1 MTSSHVSKNA
11 PGGRIGIL
19 WRGELEDASARAH
32 PLFEPLAK
40 EFSKS
45 GITAVPVL
53 YSDDAIAEVKD
64 ELLRLGAV
72 LVWVD
77 PISNGRNRAKLDA
90 LLREVSARG
99 VFVSGHPDVILKL
112 GTKEVLHRT
121 RSLGWGTDT
130 RLYASAEQFEAEFP
144 PALAAG
150 GPRVLKQNRG
160 NGGIG
165 VFRVDLFRPEV
176 DPGPDAL
183 VRVQHAQRGSP
194 REELGL
200 GDFMRRCHVY
210 FEAEGRLLDQ
220 PLQTRHAEGMLRCYV
235 VRNRVAGFG
244 HQLVTALMDPAPG
257 ESAPPLPQ
265 PRLYYGPGKP
275 EFQPLKALLE
285 SAWVPQ
291 MQALLEI
298 DAASLPMLWDADFL
312 LGPKNSSGEDTY
324 VLCEINSSSV
334 YPFPDEALMPLV
346 RAAAARIRQ
355 TRPTAASRSR

>member
-1 MTSSHVSKNA
+1 MTSSHDSKTV

-19 WRGELEDASARAH
+19 WRGERDDASARTH

-53 YSDDAIAEVKD
+53 YSDEALAAVAD

-77 PISNGRNRAKLDA
+77 PISTGRSRAQLDT

-99 VFVSGHPDVILKL
+99 VFVSGHPDVIQKL

-121 RSLGWGTDT
+121 RALGWGTDT
-130 RLYASAEQFEAEFP
+130 RLYTSKEEFEAEFP
-144 PALAAG
+144 DVLATS

-165 VFRVDLFRPEV
+165 VFRVELVRPEHQ
-176 DPGPDAL
+176 PSADAL
-183 VRVQHAQRGSP
+183 VRVQHAQRGSA
-194 REELGL
+194 REEMCLV
-200 GDFMRRCHVY
+200 DFMRRCDAY
-210 FEAEGRLLDQ
+210 FEAGGRLVDQ
-220 PLQTRHAEGMLRCYV
+220 PFQARHAEGMLRCYV
-235 VRNRVAGFG
+235 VQNRVAGFG

-257 ESAPPLPQ
+257 EAAPPVPT
-265 PRLYYGPGKP
+265 PRLYYGPGKS
-275 EFQPLKALLE
+275 EFQTLKVQLE
-285 SAWVPQ
+285 SDWVPQ
-291 MQALLEI
+291 MQALLQI
-298 DAASLPMLWDADFL
+298 DTASLPMLWDADFL
-312 LGPKNSSGEDTY
+312 LGPKNSSGADTY

-334 YPFPDEALMPLV
+334 YPFPDEALEPLV
-346 RAAAARIRQ
+346 RAALERLRQ
-355 TRPTAASRSR
+355 R

>member
-1 MTSSHVSKNA
+1 MTSSHVSNTA

-19 WRGELEDASARAH
+19 WRADRDDASARTH
-32 PLFEPLAK
+32 PLFEPLSK

-45 GITAVPVL
+45 DITAVPVL
-53 YSDDAIAEVKD
+53 YSDDAIAEVTD

-77 PISNGRNRAKLDA
+77 PISNGRNRAQLDA

-99 VFVSGHPDVILKL
+99 VFVSGHPDVIQKL

-130 RLYASAEQFEAEFP
+130 RLYASPAEFEAEFP
-144 PALAAG
+144 GVLAAS

-165 VFRVDLFRPEV
+165 VFRVDLVRPEL
-176 DPGPDAL
+176 DPGPSAL

-194 REELGL
+194 REEMGL
-200 GDFMRRCHVY
+200 DDFMRRYEAY
-210 FEAEGRLLDQ
+210 FAEGGRLVDQ
-220 PLQTRHAEGMLRCYV
+220 PFQTRHAEGMVRCYV
-235 VRNRVAGFG
+235 VQDRVAGFG

-257 ESAPPLPQ
+257 EAAPPVPT
-265 PRLYYGPGKP
+265 PRRYYGPEKA
-275 EFQPLKALLE
+275 EFQALKLRLE
-285 SAWVPQ
+285 SEWVPQ

-298 DAASLPMLWDADFL
+298 DTAALPMLWDADFL
-312 LGPKNSSGEDTY
+312 LGPKNESGRDTF

-334 YPFPDEALMPLV
+334 YPFPDEALEPLV
-346 RAAAARIRQ
+346 QAAVACVKRKRE
-355 TRPTAASRSR
+355 SS